1 MEKRPTHPRLTF
13 AELPT
18 VARIA
23 VALSLF
29 NSWVIFEEGAIDR
42 FGLWKYLPLYIKA
55 QFCPW
60 DLAAAGL
67 ILVPLLLLPA
77 RFRQESR

>member
-1 MEKRPTHPRLTF
+1 MEKHASHPRLTF

-42 FGLWKYLPLYIKA
+42 FGLWNYLPMYIKS

-67 ILVPLLLLPA
+67 IFVPLLLLPA
-77 RFRQESR
+77 RLRRGSQ

>member
-1 MEKRPTHPRLTF
+1 MEQKSDRSQLTF
-13 AELPT
+13 ADLPT
-18 VARIA
+18 LARVAIA
-23 VALSLF
+23 LALF
-29 NSWVIFEEGAIDR
+29 NSWVIFEEGVFDR

-67 ILVPLLLLPA
+67 ILVPLLLLYGHP
-77 RFRQESR
+77 RRR

>member
-1 MEKRPTHPRLTF
+1 MEPKSDRSQLTF
-13 AELPT
+13 ADLPT
-18 VARIA
+18 LARVAIA
-23 VALSLF
+23 LAFF
-29 NSWVIFEEGAIDR
+29 NSWVIFEEGVFDR

-67 ILVPLLLLPA
+67 ILVPLLLLYGHP
-77 RFRQESR
+77 RRR

>member
-1 MEKRPTHPRLTF
+1 MEPKSDRSQLTF
-13 AELPT
+13 ADLPT
-18 VARIA
+18 LARVAIA
-23 VALSLF
+23 LAFF
-29 NSWVIFEEGAIDR
+29 NSWVIFEEGVFDR

-67 ILVPLLLLPA
+67 ILVPLLLLYGHPP
-77 RFRQESR
+77 RR